1 MQSRPNILIPTL
13 ISILEA
19 KECVSLAESCA
30 KLDRP
35 SPNVRE
41 ISFESSTIHIIA
53 VASDVDVV
61 SVFGRNERV
70 NDVLKARRIG
80 IVRGG
85 GLTCFRI
92 LFGYIVSKVHRCR
105 SARVYIRT
113 PMFQIRRVAPFYLRC
128 MRVWDQSKSK
138 QIRC

>member
-13 ISILEA
+13 ISILET
-19 KECVSLAESCA
+19 KEGVSLAETRA
-30 KLDRP
+30 KLDRS

-41 ISFESSTIHIIA
+41 VSFESSIVHIIA

-61 SVFGRNERV
+61 SVFGRDERV

-85 GLTCFRI
+85 GLACFGI
-92 LFGYIVSKVHRCR
+92 LCEHIVS
-105 SARVYIRT
+105 
-113 PMFQIRRVAPFYLRC
+113 
-128 MRVWDQSKSK
+128 
-138 QIRC
+138 